1 MSDYVFR
8 TLIVTA
14 GNAPT
19 ARALAA
25 GLAPSGAGMFTA
37 ALSSTGLAP
46 ATHYIS
52 TGPMDT
58 ELMLALDS
66 ADTLYA
72 ACQEAGADV
81 PLAVC
86 EKLINE
92 SDISDESPFA
102 VLDRLQLALVQES
115 FND

>member
-1 MSDYVFR
+1 
-8 TLIVTA
+8 
-14 GNAPT
+14 
-19 ARALAA
+19 
-25 GLAPSGAGMFTA
+25 
-37 ALSSTGLAP
+37 
-46 ATHYIS
+46 
-52 TGPMDT
+52 MDT

-81 PLAVC
+81 SLAVC

>member
-1 MSDYVFR
+1 MSEYLFR

-14 GNAPT
+14 DNAPL
-19 ARALAA
+19 ARSLAA
-25 GLAPSGAGMFTA
+25 GLTPAGDGMFTA

-52 TGPMDT
+52 TGPMDA

-72 ACQEAGADV
+72 ACQEAEADI
-81 PLAVC
+81 PLAAC
-86 EKLINE
+86 QKLIAE
-92 SDISDESPFA
+92 SDVSDEQPFSA
-102 VLDRLQLALVQES
+102 MERLSLKLVQEEL
-115 FND
+115 

>member
-92 SDISDESPFA
+92 SDISDESPFSA
-102 VLDRLQLALVQES
+102 MERLSLKLVQEEL
-115 FND
+115 